1 MASHIQPLSLIEN
14 SIGNRMR
21 VLMKDEKEIVGT
33 LVGFDEFVNIVMED
47 VIEYSGNSDGKKETK
62 LDQILL
68 NGNNACM
75 FIPILE

>member
-33 LVGFDEFVNIVMED
+33 LVGFDEFLTIVMEHE
-47 VIEYSGNSDGKKETK
+47 IEYSDGKKEIK